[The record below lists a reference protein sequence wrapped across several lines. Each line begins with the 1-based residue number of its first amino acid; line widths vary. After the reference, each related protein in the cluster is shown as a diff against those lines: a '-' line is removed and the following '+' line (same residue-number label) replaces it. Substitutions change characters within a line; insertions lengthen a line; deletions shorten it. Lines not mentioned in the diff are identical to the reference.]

1 MPSQSLLG
9 HLGYH
14 KRHLDDLVQLVST
27 SRLDVSASV
36 SALMP
41 LEQVVAGVQQLQSKG
56 GNPVRL
62 VVQPW
67 T

>member
-9 HLGYH
+9 HLGYQ